1 MLGSSE
7 EARFAALNGIVAGDL
22 SSAGDRLEG
31 LLELG
36 RRSLGMARG
45 LLLGLDAGALPEI
58 LMATAPEGGIPAWL
72 EPALKDLSPGAT
84 CYCGVAGL
92 IQRLPAVGGKRRFLC
107 FAEPLYPAAEPEE
120 SDRHF
125 LELLAQWMAVELERR
140 QQSESLQD
148 LSEWQRVI
156 LQSANSSIIATTT
169 DGVIVSFNRAAE
181 KMLGYLAEEVVG
193 KQTPALVHDP
203 AEVLARAP
211 ELSRELGVP
220 VEPGFDVF
228 VAKTRLGIAE
238 EREWTY
244 VRKDGSRFPVLLSV
258 TAMRNPNGEI
268 RGYLGIA
275 LDLTLRKRFEE
286 ASAQARANELSRALI
301 RSLAEGVIG
310 VAVDKQ
316 HTILFLNPEAERLFG
331 VSEAEAIGR
340 PLDAVVQSV
349 AQIAEAEPAVC
360 RSFSRLLR
368 GEPAR
373 ETVETTVRAQASGR
387 IFPVDCIISL
397 AHEVGGQQLAVISFH
412 DISERRQAE
421 QRLRLSD
428 KVFEYSAEAIMVTD
442 PAGIILNVNPAFTW
456 LTGYRPDEVI
466 GRTPRVL
473 ASGRH
478 DKLFYETLWGAL
490 LADGHWSG
498 EIWDRRKDG
507 SLYPKWIIIN
517 AIRES
522 GRTTHYVA
530 LFYDISERKENEERI
545 NFLAHHDHLTGLPNR
560 LMFKE
565 RMGQALVRADRAGS
579 RLALIF
585 LDLDRF
591 KNINDSLGHHI
602 GDQLLIEVSRR
613 LTASVRLSDT
623 VARLGGDEFVV
634 VVENIDSQNDAAQV
648 AIKVHATLGQPF
660 VIEGKT
666 LHTPPSMG
674 ISLYPDDGRD
684 VETLMKQADTAMYQV
699 KAAGRNNWTFYTS
712 RMNDE
717 VQERIALESDLRLA
731 LERGEFELHYQ
742 PQWDLAVGRLFG
754 WEALLRWRHPE
765 RGMISP
771 ERFIPIAEETGL
783 ILPVGDW
790 VLATALNELRRWDDA
805 GLERCCIAVNLSGRQ
820 FRQHLLGE
828 RIEALLAAAGLTPER
843 LELEITESVLMED
856 ADAASA
862 ILGRLKRHGVRIA
875 IDDFG
880 TGYSSLAYL
889 KSFPINKLKIDR
901 SFVRDIAS
909 DPNDAAIVSAII
921 SMAHS
926 MGLGTIAEGVE
937 SEEQKNFLLSRGCSE
952 IQGYLLGKPM
962 SATAAMAMLAEQSEG
977 LVPEGGSRPVV
988 PPGGIEPPIRP

>member
-1 MLGSSE
+1 MLVSGGE
-7 EARFAALNGIVAGDL
+7 THFEVLNEILATSL
-22 SSAGDRLEG
+22 LPEG
-31 LLELG
+31 ERVGRLLELG
-36 RRSLGMARG
+36 CRSFGMSLGLLIRLDDPVAPEILVATAAASIPAWFGPALAAAPSPVFSGAALSCAGCG
-45 LLLGLDAGALPEI
+45 LIQPLPEI
-58 LMATAPEGGIPAWL
+58 
-72 EPALKDLSPGAT
+72 
-84 CYCGVAGL
+84 AGRQL
-92 IQRLPAVGGKRRFLC
+92 VLC
-107 FAEPLYPAAEPEE
+107 FAEPMLPAAPLAAG
-120 SDRHF
+120 DLGF
-125 LELLAQWMAVELERR
+125 LKLLAQWMAVELERR
-140 QQSESLQD
+140 QQQDSLQD

-156 LQSANSSIIATTT
+156 LQSANFSIIATGI
-169 DGVIVSFNRAAE
+169 DGLIVSFNRAAE
-181 KMLGYLAEEVVG
+181 KMLGYRADEVVG
-193 KQTPALVHDP
+193 KVTPGIIHDP
-203 AEVLARAP
+203 AEVIARAP
-211 ELSRELGVP
+211 ELSRELGVLI
-220 VEPGFDVF
+220 EPGFDVF

-244 VRKDGSRFPVLLSV
+244 VRKDGSRLPVLLSV
-258 TAMRNPNGEI
+258 TAMRNTQGEI

-275 LDLTLRKRFEE
+275 LDITLRKKFEE
-286 ASAQARANELSRALI
+286 ASAHARANELSRALI

-310 VAVDKQ
+310 VAVHPP
-316 HTILFLNPEAERLFG
+316 HTVLFLNPEAERLFG
-331 VSEAEAIGR
+331 ISEQEAIGQ
-340 PLDAVVQSV
+340 PLDAIVQSV
-349 AQIAEAEPAVC
+349 APVVDGEPEVC
-360 RSFSRLLR
+360 RGFSCLLN

-373 ETVETTVRAQASGR
+373 ETVEITVRALASGR
-387 IFPVDCIISL
+387 IFPVDCVISL

-442 PAGIILNVNPAFTW
+442 SAGIILNVNPAFTW

-466 GRTPRVL
+466 GRTPRIL

-478 DKLFYETLWGAL
+478 DKAFYEALWSAL
-490 LADGHWSG
+490 LAEGHWSG

-507 SLYPKWIIIN
+507 SFYPKWIIIN
-517 AIRES
+517 AIRENE
-522 GRTTHYVA
+522 RTTHYVA

-565 RMGQALVRADRAGS
+565 RMGLALLRAARADS

-585 LDLDRF
+585 IDLDRF
-591 KNINDSLGHHI
+591 KNINDSLGHHT

-634 VVENIDSQNDAAQV
+634 VVENIDGQNDAAQV
-648 AIKVHATLGQPF
+648 AIKVHAMLGQPF

-666 LHTPPSMG
+666 LHAPPSMG
-674 ISLYPDDGRD
+674 ISLYPDDGHD

-717 VQERIALESDLRLA
+717 VQERIALENDLRLA
-731 LERGEFELHYQ
+731 LERGEFLLHYQ
-742 PQWDLAVGRLFG
+742 PQWDLAAGCLFG
-754 WEALLRWRHPE
+754 WEALLRWQHPE

-771 ERFIPIAEETGL
+771 DRFIPIAEETGL
-783 ILPVGDW
+783 ILPIGDW
-790 VLATALNELRRWDDA
+790 VLATALNELRHWDDA
-805 GLERCCIAVNLSGRQ
+805 GLGRCCIAVNLSGRQ

-828 RIEALLAAAGLTPER
+828 RIEALLAAAGLTPDR

-901 SFVRDIAS
+901 SFVRDIVT

-921 SMAHS
+921 SMARS

-937 SEEQKNFLLSRGCSE
+937 SEEQRDFLLSRGCSE

-962 SATAAMAMLAEQSEG
+962 PAAEARAMLAQLAG
-977 LVPEGGSRPVV
+977 
-988 PPGGIEPPIRP
+988 

>member
-1 MLGSSE
+1 MLGSSG
-7 EARFAALNGIVAGDL
+7 EARFAALNGIVAR
-22 SSAGDRLEG
+22 SSAPDVDRVG
-31 LLELG
+31 RLLELG
-36 RRSLGMARG
+36 CHSLGMSLG
-45 LLLGLDAGALPEI
+45 LLIRLDDPAAPEI
-58 LMATAPEGGIPAWL
+58 LAATSAAAVIPDWFAPVLAAADARSLPPA
-72 EPALKDLSPGAT
+72 PGAGGAT
-84 CYCGVAGL
+84 SLPGL
-92 IQRLPAVGGKRRFLC
+92 IQALPPVGGKRRVLC
-107 FAEPLYPAAEPEE
+107 FAGGLVPVAAPETG
-120 SDRHF
+120 DLHF
-125 LELLAQWMAVELERR
+125 LELLAQWIAVELERR
-140 QQSESLQD
+140 QQQDFLQD

-156 LQSANSSIIATTT
+156 LQSANFSIIATGI

-181 KMLGYLAEEVVG
+181 KMLGYSAEEVVG
-193 KQTPALVHDP
+193 KMTPGAVHDP
-203 AEVLARAP
+203 AEIVARARD
-211 ELSRELGVP
+211 LSRELGMP
-220 VEPGFDVF
+220 VAPGFDVF
-228 VAKTRLGIAE
+228 VTKTRLGIAE

-258 TAMRNPNGEI
+258 TAMRNTKGEI

-275 LDLTLRKRFEE
+275 LDITLRKQFEE

-310 VAVDKQ
+310 VAVAKP

-331 VSEAEAIGR
+331 ISERDAIGL
-340 PLDAVVQSV
+340 PLDAVAQSV
-349 AQIAEAEPAVC
+349 AQVADVESEVC
-360 RSFSRLLR
+360 RSFSRLLS
-368 GEPAR
+368 GKPER
-373 ETVETTVRAQASGR
+373 ETVETTVRAVASGR
-387 IFPVDCIISL
+387 IFPVDCTISL

-466 GRTPRVL
+466 GRTPRIL

-478 DKLFYETLWGAL
+478 DKAFYASLWRAL
-490 LADGHWSG
+490 LAEGHWSG
-498 EIWDRRKDG
+498 EIWDKRKDG

-517 AIRES
+517 AIREND
-522 GRTTHYVA
+522 RTTHYVA

-565 RMGQALVRADRAGS
+565 RMGQALLRTDRAGS

-634 VVENIDSQNDAAQV
+634 VVENIDGQNDAAQV

-666 LHTPPSMG
+666 LHAPPSMG

-731 LERGEFELHYQ
+731 LERGEFVLHYQ
-742 PQWDLAVGRLFG
+742 PQWDIAAGRLFG
-754 WEALLRWRHPE
+754 WEALLRWQHPV
-765 RGMISP
+765 RGIISP
-771 ERFIPIAEETGL
+771 DQFIPIAEETGL
-783 ILPVGDW
+783 ILPIGDW
-790 VLATALNELRRWDDA
+790 VLATALSELRRWDNA
-805 GLERCCIAVNLSGRQ
+805 GLGRCCVAVNLSGRQ

-828 RIEALLAAAGLTPER
+828 RVEALLAEAGLTPDR

-862 ILGRLKRHGVRIA
+862 ILCRLKQHGVRIA

-901 SFVRDIAS
+901 SFVRDIAT

-921 SMAHS
+921 SMARS

-937 SEEQKNFLLSRGCSE
+937 SEEQRDFLLSRGCSE

-962 SATAAMAMLAEQSEG
+962 PAVDAMAMLARQDG
-977 LVPEGGSRPVV
+977 
-988 PPGGIEPPIRP
+988 